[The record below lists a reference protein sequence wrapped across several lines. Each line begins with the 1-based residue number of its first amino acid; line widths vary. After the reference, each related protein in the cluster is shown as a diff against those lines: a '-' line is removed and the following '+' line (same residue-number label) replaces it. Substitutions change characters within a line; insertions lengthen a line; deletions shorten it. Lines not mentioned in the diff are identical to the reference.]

1 MVLQPQEIYELLAGS
16 ALVREYLKSF
26 GDAMEMPVALRPVD
40 SWQLPLRGV
49 ERENKFCALLVQT
62 GRASA
67 ACLQTQQQLAAQAR
81 SGPATMACWCG
92 FSVTAVPVMVKDQLC
107 GFLQTGQ
114 IFQQPPT
121 PGQLQKHADSP
132 ASCHI
137 NTGRETLGRAYS
149 QSRVVPSEQYESMVR
164 MLAVFARHLSLLG
177 EQIVAQR
184 ENAEPVMI
192 RRAKE
197 LIDEH
202 HSESLRL
209 AQVARAVNSSPFY
222 FCKMFKRH
230 TSMNFTEFV
239 ARVRIDKAKNLLL
252 NPDVHVSEI
261 AYAVGFQSLTHFNR
275 MFKKLTG
282 QPPSQ
287 YRARLG
293 GASDAG
299 PRPTPTSST

>member
-16 ALVREYLKSF
+16 TLVHEYLKSF
-26 GDAMEMPVALRPVD
+26 GDAMELPVALRPVD
-40 SWQLPLRGV
+40 SWQLPLRGL
-49 ERENKFCALLVQT
+49 ERENRFCAHLIQT

-81 SGPATMACWCG
+81 SGPATMSCWCG

-114 IFQQPPT
+114 VFQQPPT
-121 PGQLQKHADSP
+121 PEQFQMHAGSL
-132 ASCHI
+132 ATCHI
-137 NTGRETLGRAYS
+137 NPGSEALARSFL
-149 QSRVVPSEQYESMVR
+149 QSRVVSSEQYESMVR
-164 MLAVFARHLSLLG
+164 MLEVFARHLSLMG

-197 LIDEH
+197 FIDEH
-202 HSESLRL
+202 HSENLRL

-230 TSMNFTEFV
+230 TGVNFTEFV

-275 MFKKLTG
+275 TFKKLTG
-282 QPPSQ
+282 QPPSK
-287 YRARLG
+287 YRARLCG
-293 GASDAG
+293 VPDAG
-299 PRPTPTSST
+299 PRTG